1 MRLIDADR
9 LKAEIMGWC
18 VVTDDL
24 FGMGKYHE
32 REIVLQAIE
41 ESPAIDAV
49 PVVRCRDCKQYN
61 TTGCSKGFG
70 WCESMDRGVSD
81 DFYCANGAKMEANQD
96 E

>member
-49 PVVRCRDCKQYN
+49 PVVRCGECRYRELAKVNCKGY
-61 TTGCSKGFG
+61 TICPASGMEIT
-70 WCESMDRGVSD
+70 DD
-81 DFYCANGAKMEANQD
+81 DFCSYGERKED
-96 E
+96 RK